1 MSEEKKSYMNAGS
14 QTRQAWS
21 EMRKYGELPDDAFV
35 TLKTVSLVLGINRN
49 KVNQIPIQHVM
60 LDKRKVYRK
69 GDISQWVALDARQN
83 ESILGRLRSDH
94 NRALERQEQQS
105 SRHYAPSKIGRA
117 EAKRAKEVT
126 KSNVGAPFSDYENHR
141 LRGIQFPA
149 ARAARKTPPD
159 R

>member
-1 MSEEKKSYMNAGS
+1 MSKEKKSYTNAGS

-21 EMRKYGELPDDAFV
+21 EMHKYGELPDDAFI

-69 GDISQWVALDARQN
+69 GDISQWVALDSRQT

-94 NRALERQEQQS
+94 NRALERQVQQP
-105 SRHYAPSKIGRA
+105 SRYYSPSQLDRP
-117 EAKRAKEVT
+117 EAKRAKEMT
-126 KSNVGAPFSDYENHR
+126 KANLGASFSDHENLR

-149 ARAARKTPPD
+149 VRAARKAPTD
-159 R
+159 K